1 MADINGVRYY
11 KRRAIYE
18 NDVTLNKS
26 LLGEEID
33 GNFFFLRG
41 NDIDKIGVDEENH
54 LLTLERVNG
63 QKLTVDISQE
73 IGDTV
78 LSFDPETG
86 VLHVVTPAS
95 EYDVTGFLSLE
106 TGLHIASDETLKGEG
121 TIEKPLG
128 ISENERTGMLA
139 VADEYIDMTG
149 EYVLPVDVVKGY
161 RYVSK
166 ERIDDFGLL
175 YNYAGVEKIAEY
187 LAEISSEWRVPS
199 REDWASML
207 DAVEDADACRT
218 KSMHDSEES
227 GVYLG
232 EVAGARLKSTNL
244 WSAST
249 APGLDEFGF
258 NVLPLG
264 YIDESGSELDDVV
277 YKRASF
283 WTSTEES
290 LRQEVY
296 IKGFAYNTPKVYQGT
311 WDQRAKASLRL
322 VKDNDGSNFF
332 TNEIIAGETV
342 PCVQMPNGTIWT
354 SKNIGFRDEAFS
366 GVTSEKW
373 EEIEHETN
381 IGFYINTFDG
391 RQWIKRRMTDGET
404 IVIKLNEDKEYS
416 TWRVIGDELRG
427 LDGVVDLD
435 AETKARINGDNAL
448 AERIETL
455 SSALTEALER
465 VEILSE
471 RVSELEDR
479 DFWAIYGTTS
489 EAEIRAANT
498 ANKNVCCKYNSCI
511 YRLAY
516 AGSSVV
522 FSCTTNLTTPAG
534 VNFLTVRG
542 TQWFVLTVPN
552 LITSQVLDNK
562 VGPIENKVVALNG
575 ATADTFLR
583 NVMEVIDDVVLGYPQ
598 NISVVKVDSN
608 DHITESLDDTVAFR
622 IKFAPDVI
630 FLADTIYENDDN
642 IEP

>member
-1 MADINGVRYY
+1 MADIKGIRYY

-18 NDVTLNKS
+18 NDVTLNRS

-41 NDIDKIGVDEENH
+41 NDIDKVGVDEENH

-63 QKLTVDISQE
+63 EKLTVDISQE

-218 KSMHDSEES
+218 ESMHDSEES

-249 APGLDEFGF
+249 APGVDEFGF

-296 IKGFAYNTPKVYQGT
+296 MKGFAYNTPKVYQGT
-311 WDQRAKASLRL
+311 WDQRARASLRL
-322 VKDNDGSNFF
+322 VKENDGSNFF

-381 IGFYINTFDG
+381 VGFYINTFDG

-435 AETKARINGDNAL
+435 AETKARINGDTAL
-448 AERIETL
+448 TEMIENETAARVDDVNTL
-455 SSALTEALER
+455 TSALTAASG
-465 VEILSE
+465 IIN
-471 RVSELEDR
+471 ELESTIASLTER
-479 DFWAIYGTTS
+479 ISNLETQVNAM
-489 EAEIRAANT
+489 
-498 ANKNVCCKYNSCI
+498 
-511 YRLAY
+511 
-516 AGSSVV
+516 SSK
-522 FSCTTNLTTPAG
+522 L
-534 VNFLTVRG
+534 
-542 TQWFVLTVPN
+542 Q
-552 LITSQVLDNK
+552 
-562 VGPIENKVVALNG
+562 ALNG

-608 DHITESLDDTVAFR
+608 DHITENLDDAVAFR

>member
-1 MADINGVRYY
+1 MADIKGVRYY

-18 NDVTLNKS
+18 NDVTLNRS

-41 NDIDKIGVDEENH
+41 NDIDKVGVDEENH

-63 QKLTVDISQE
+63 EKLTVDISQE

-207 DAVEDADACRT
+207 DVVEDADACRT
-218 KSMHDSEES
+218 ESMHDSEES

-311 WDQRAKASLRL
+311 WDQRARASLRL
-322 VKDNDGSNFF
+322 VKENDGSNFF

-381 IGFYINTFDG
+381 VGFYINTFDG

-435 AETKARINGDNAL
+435 AETKARINGDTAL
-448 AERIETL
+448 TEMIENETAARVDDVNTL
-455 SSALTEALER
+455 TSALTAASG
-465 VEILSE
+465 IIN
-471 RVSELEDR
+471 ELESTIASLTER
-479 DFWAIYGTTS
+479 ISNLETQVNAM
-489 EAEIRAANT
+489 
-498 ANKNVCCKYNSCI
+498 
-511 YRLAY
+511 
-516 AGSSVV
+516 SSK
-522 FSCTTNLTTPAG
+522 L
-534 VNFLTVRG
+534 
-542 TQWFVLTVPN
+542 Q
-552 LITSQVLDNK
+552 
-562 VGPIENKVVALNG
+562 ALNG

-608 DHITESLDDTVAFR
+608 DHITENLDDAVAFR